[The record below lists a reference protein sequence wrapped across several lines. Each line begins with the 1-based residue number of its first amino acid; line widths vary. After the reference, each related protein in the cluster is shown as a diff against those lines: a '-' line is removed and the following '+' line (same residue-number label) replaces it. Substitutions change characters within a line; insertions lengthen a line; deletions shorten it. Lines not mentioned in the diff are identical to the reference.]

1 MRRSDMSVRVH
12 LFGRFRGAGDDGL
25 GLPEFENG
33 RAAELLA
40 YLVLHRGRSLNRER
54 VASDLWG
61 DTTTRAS
68 LTHLRHALWQ
78 LHSATSE
85 IWSCIQA
92 DRRWLR
98 LDAQCL
104 WIDVDVFER
113 AFAKTRDLP
122 GFDLG
127 PEAARGLE
135 EAASLYADELLTGW
149 DADWCDL
156 ERERLRG
163 LYMVMLDKLM
173 DHALHHGRPET
184 GLGHGAASLAL
195 DAAREPTHQR
205 IMQLL
210 YAAGDRTAALRQY
223 ERCVQA
229 LDAELGIRPG
239 RRTEALREAL
249 QADRGVH
256 ALAFEVRRERASE
269 LGEDLRY
276 LHELV
281 KVLERQVTVDV
292 GPQR

>member
-1 MRRSDMSVRVH
+1 MSVRIH
-12 LFGRFRGAGDDGL
+12 LFGRFRAVRDDGL
-25 GLPEFENG
+25 GLPHFDNV
-33 RAAELLA
+33 RLAELLA

-54 VASDLWG
+54 VAGHLWG
-61 DTTTRAS
+61 DTSTRAS

-78 LHSATSE
+78 LHTATSE
-85 IWSCIQA
+85 IWSCIQS

-98 LDAQCL
+98 LDAPCL
-104 WIDVDVFER
+104 WIDVDVFEQ
-113 AFAKTRDLP
+113 AFTNTRDVT

-135 EAASLYADELLTGW
+135 VAAGLYADELLTGW
-149 DADWCDL
+149 DADWCNL
-156 ERERLRG
+156 ERERFRS
-163 LYMVMLDKLM
+163 LYVAMLDKLM
-173 DHALHHGRPET
+173 DHALHVGRPEA
-184 GLGHGAASLAL
+184 GLERGAASLAL
-195 DAAREPTHQR
+195 DGAREPTHQR

-223 ERCVQA
+223 DRCAQA

-249 QADRGVH
+249 VADRGVH

-269 LGEDLRY
+269 LGEDVRY

-281 KVLERQVTVDV
+281 KVLERQVMVDV
-292 GPQR
+292 DPQR